1 MHHILRYFT
10 GLTFTVIACASMQAQ
25 EILPLIQTQWGQDSP
40 YNMFCP
46 KDSLSGRHVLAG
58 CGPIV
63 MAQVIRYLQ
72 QPSVS
77 PSGEKYQ
84 WELMTQK
91 PLKQQEARA
100 IAKLLADCGINAFTS
115 YGKDMSGTTTINVIN
130 ALKKCFGYNPYI
142 FIAKREQYPGAEG
155 RRLWRR
161 LIMNELQAGRP
172 VIVSAQKGIDNR
184 TRHLFLIDGVR
195 GSHVHVN
202 FGWNGKGDGYYALD
216 DLNGYNS
223 KQTLIIGLG
232 KPDYVPDF
240 REVKTE
246 HAGQLAKLLPPSEW
260 KQIQHLR
267 VSGPLDKSDFK
278 VLQQMARED
287 FFVGHG
293 GDLHSLDLSDAELEY
308 LPDSAFYT
316 TQTLFYVRL
325 PKSLKQIG
333 LDAFNT
339 CIYLN
344 EVDIPSSVWR
354 IRRGA
359 FNNCFNLLNVHIP
372 EGVRNVLSHTFN
384 NCYNLT
390 EVTLPASVDTL
401 GFAVFANCKR
411 LERLYI
417 PASTHHIGPDLV
429 KNCPNLREVIIDPA
443 NNKYAFRY
451 GRIVTLSTRTQ
462 EQLGQTVFPM
472 DEAKKA
478 FVKDYNKI
486 PTRRVRRVKLVKRN
500 GKWVEV
506 K

>member
-1 MHHILRYFT
+1 MRHILRYFT

-25 EILPLIQTQWGQDSP
+25 EILPLIQTQWGQGSP

-58 CGPIV
+58 CGPIA

-100 IAKLLADCGINAFTS
+100 IAKLLVDCGINAFTS
-115 YGKDMSGTTTINVIN
+115 YGKDASSTATINVVN

-172 VIVSAQKGIDNR
+172 VIISAQKGIDNR
-184 TRHLFLIDGVR
+184 AGHLFLIDGVR
-195 GSHVHVN
+195 GSRVHVN

-223 KQTLIIGLG
+223 NHTAIIGLG
-232 KPDYVPDF
+232 KSDYVPDF

-246 HAGQLAKLLPPSEW
+246 HAGQLAELLPPSEW

-278 VLQQMARED
+278 VLQQMSRADRL
-287 FFVGHG
+287 FGQC

-333 LDAFNT
+333 LDAFNS
-339 CIYLN
+339 CIGLN

-429 KNCPNLREVIIDPA
+429 KNCPNLREVIVDPA

-462 EQLGQTVFPM
+462 EQLGQTVSPM

-478 FVKDYNKI
+478 FVKEYNKI